1 MASWISLV
9 VLSVFTVSTL
19 SLPGPDGAYNIP
31 QVGTGRRSQYFVLHR
46 DGTYK
51 YGHDTGEGAF
61 ESAKST
67 RVGQQDGRFGYVDP
81 DGNSVNLQY
90 TAGEAGFVPSG
101 SHLPQPHPDFHKAHA
116 AARARPPFVDP
127 LANPNADA
135 SYGFQF
141 AGEGQTRSEQSDAT
155 GNVRGSYSYTDDDGI
170 TRTYS
175 YTAGRGTG
183 FVVEGNDLPLSPPT
197 PESSPSTP
205 AATRQSSSGARF
217 PSSSRPTGSLGSPS
231 SFSSSSSPGYRPP
244 AAGSAPSSSSVV
256 AVKSASGTFSSSQSG
271 ASSSQSSAN
280 DDGSYSFSFN
290 AADHS
295 RSESA
300 DADLNVQ
307 GQFSFVADD
316 GVRRRVDYQAGANRG
331 FTASGDH
338 LPTAPTSNT
347 PASSQ
352 SSGFHGSSRP
362 STYRAPSASP
372 QGSASTAFSSQ
383 RPSSL
388 AAPQT
393 YSSGA
398 RPSSSSSR
406 PPFEEA
412 NTRSELRPDGSYAFA
427 YETSTHSRK
436 EAGDTN
442 NNVDGD
448 FAFVADDGQ
457 RRQIQYQAGSDTGF
471 IAEGSHIP
479 VGPIVPGAPSGQ
491 PTGRITPVK
500 EVPFIDPLANS
511 NADASYNF
519 AFDSEQ
525 YSRSETADADGNV
538 RGTYTVVDD
547 DGTRRTVRFR
557 AGEGIGFEPQEVSS
571 SRGPPPSRKSL
582 SSSSPS
588 HRGTVGSP
596 FSPAGAFA
604 ASPSSQVGTFSSSS
618 PSGSTRPSSP
628 SQYSA
633 PSSQRHSPE
642 NFKLT
647 QYDASKNPN
656 KFGYVLTF
664 N

>member
-1 MASWISLV
+1 MASWLRLA
-9 VLSVFTVSTL
+9 VLSAVAVSTL
-19 SLPGPDGAYNIP
+19 SLPEPDGAYNIP
-31 QVGTGRRSQYFVLHR
+31 QVGTGRRSQYFVRHR

-67 RVGQQDGRFGYVDP
+67 RGGQQDGRFGYVDP
-81 DGNSVNLQY
+81 DGNPVNLQY
-90 TAGEAGFVPSG
+90 TAGEGGFVPSG
-101 SHLPQPHPDFHKAHA
+101 SHLPQPHPDFHAAHA

-183 FVVEGNDLPLSPPT
+183 FVVEGNDLPLSPKT
-197 PESSPSTP
+197 PQSSPSTP
-205 AATRQSSSGARF
+205 AATRQSSSGA
-217 PSSSRPTGSLGSPS
+217 
-231 SFSSSSSPGYRPP
+231 
-244 AAGSAPSSSSVV
+244 
-256 AVKSASGTFSSSQSG
+256 
-271 ASSSQSSAN
+271 SSSQSSASN
-280 DDGSYSFSFN
+280 DGSYSFSFD
-290 AADHS
+290 AGDHS

-300 DADLNVQ
+300 DANLNVQ

-338 LPTAPTSNT
+338 LPSPPSSNT
-347 PASSQ
+347 PVTT
-352 SSGFHGSSRP
+352 GFHGSSGS
-362 STYRAPSASP
+362 STYQAPSPSLH
-372 QGSASTAFSSQ
+372 GSASTIFSSQ
-383 RPSSL
+383 LPSPS
-388 AAPQT
+388 AASQT
-393 YSSGA
+393 YSS
-398 RPSSSSSR
+398 SSHPR
-406 PPFEEA
+406 FEQA
-412 NTRSELRPDGSYAFA
+412 NTRSELRSDGSYAFA
-427 YETSTHSRK
+427 YETSSHSRK

-457 RRQIQYQAGSDTGF
+457 RRKIQYQAGSDTGF

-479 VGPIVPGAPSGQ
+479 KGPIVPGAPSGQ
-491 PTGRITPVK
+491 PTGRITPVR

-547 DGTRRTVRFR
+547 DGTRRTIRFR
-557 AGEGIGFEPQEVSS
+557 AGEGIGFEADEVSS
-571 SRGPPPSRKSL
+571 LKGPAPSRSY
-582 SSSSPS
+582 
-588 HRGTVGSP
+588 
-596 FSPAGAFA
+596 A
-604 ASPSSQVGTFSSSS
+604 
-618 PSGSTRPSSP
+618 
-628 SQYSA
+628 
-633 PSSQRHSPE
+633 
-642 NFKLT
+642 
-647 QYDASKNPN
+647 
-656 KFGYVLTF
+656 
-664 N
+664 

>member
-9 VLSVFTVSTL
+9 VLSALAVSTL

-67 RVGQQDGRFGYVDP
+67 TVGQQNGRFGYVDP

-90 TAGEAGFVPSG
+90 TAGEGGFVPSG

-116 AARARPPFVDP
+116 AARARPPFSDP
-127 LANPNADA
+127 LANRNADA

-141 AGEGQTRSEQSDAT
+141 AEDGQSRSEQSDAS

-197 PESSPSTP
+197 PESSGSTP
-205 AATRQSSSGARF
+205 AATRQSSSANRF
-217 PSSSRPTGSLGSPS
+217 SSGNRRTGFSGSSSPTSSSVIGYQSPATGST
-231 SFSSSSSPGYRPP
+231 SSSSSS
-244 AAGSAPSSSSVV
+244 AAVTGS
-256 AVKSASGTFSSSQSG
+256 SG
-271 ASSSQSSAN
+271 AFSPSQTSSN
-280 DDGSYSFSFN
+280 NDGSYAFSFN
-290 AADHS
+290 AGDHS

-300 DADLNVQ
+300 DANLNVE
-307 GQFSFVADD
+307 GQFSFIADD
-316 GVRRRVDYQAGANRG
+316 GVTRRVDYQAGANRG
-331 FTASGDH
+331 FVASGDH
-338 LPTAPTSNT
+338 LPTPPSSNT
-347 PASSQ
+347 PLSSQ
-352 SSGFHGSSRP
+352 SSGVSS
-362 STYRAPSASP
+362 YRAPSATP
-372 QGSASTAFSSQ
+372 FSSSTTNLSGR
-383 RPSSL
+383 RPS
-388 AAPQT
+388 APQT
-393 YSSGA
+393 YSSG
-398 RPSSSSSR
+398 SSSSSIGSR
-406 PPFEEA
+406 FEEA
-412 NTRSELRPDGSYAFA
+412 NTRGELRPDGTYAFE
-427 YETSTHSRK
+427 YDTSSHSRK
-436 EAGDTN
+436 EAGDRN
-442 NNVDGD
+442 NNVDGN

-457 RRQIQYQAGSDTGF
+457 RREIQYQAGSDTGF

-491 PTGRITPVK
+491 PTGRITPVST
-500 EVPFIDPLANS
+500 VPFIDPLANS

-519 AFDSEQ
+519 AFDSEH

-547 DGTRRTVRFR
+547 DGTRRTVQFR
-557 AGEGIGFEPQEVSS
+557 AGQGIGFEANEVSS
-571 SRGPPPSRKSL
+571 SKGPAPSRSP
-582 SSSSPS
+582 SPSQAASFSSSPS
-588 HRGTVGSP
+588 SQ
-596 FSPAGAFA
+596 SGAFSSSQTSSA
-604 ASPSSQVGTFSSSS
+604 GTYASPSSHSATSSSS
-618 PSGSTRPSSP
+618 KGYSTH
-628 SQYSA
+628 
-633 PSSQRHSPE
+633 SSQGSASQ

>member
-1 MASWISLV
+1 MDLETGYSRKLHNFPLV
-9 VLSVFTVSTL
+9 LW
-19 SLPGPDGAYNIP
+19 
-31 QVGTGRRSQYFVLHR
+31 
-46 DGTYK
+46 
-51 YGHDTGEGAF
+51 
-61 ESAKST
+61 
-67 RVGQQDGRFGYVDP
+67 
-81 DGNSVNLQY
+81 
-90 TAGEAGFVPSG
+90 
-101 SHLPQPHPDFHKAHA
+101 
-116 AARARPPFVDP
+116 
-127 LANPNADA
+127 
-135 SYGFQF
+135 
-141 AGEGQTRSEQSDAT
+141 
-155 GNVRGSYSYTDDDGI
+155 RGSSNFETP
-170 TRTYS
+170 R
-175 YTAGRGTG
+175 
-183 FVVEGNDLPLSPPT
+183 FVSFDLPLSPKT
-197 PESSPSTP
+197 PQSSPSTP

-217 PSSSRPTGSLGSPS
+217 
-231 SFSSSSSPGYRPP
+231 SSSSTPT
-244 AAGSAPSSSSVV
+244 AAGSTSSSSSVV
-256 AVKSASGTFSSSQSG
+256 ALKSASGTFSSSQSG
-271 ASSSQSSAN
+271 ASSSHTSSN
-280 DDGSYSFSFN
+280 NDGSYSFSFD
-290 AADHS
+290 AGDHS

-300 DADLNVQ
+300 DANLNVQ

-316 GVRRRVDYQAGANRG
+316 GVRRRVDYQAGADRG

-338 LPTAPTSNT
+338 LPTVPSSNT

-352 SSGFHGSSRP
+352 SSAFHGTSRP
-362 STYRAPSASP
+362 STYRAPSPSLH
-372 QGSASTAFSSQ
+372 GSAGSSI
-383 RPSSL
+383 SAGS
-388 AAPQT
+388 QT
-393 YSSGA
+393 YSSGT
-398 RPSSSSSR
+398 RPSSSTR
-406 PPFEEA
+406 PRFEEA

-427 YETSTHSRK
+427 YETSSHSRN
-436 EAGDTN
+436 EAGDTS

-491 PTGRITPVK
+491 PTGRITPVQ

-538 RGTYTVVDD
+538 SGTYTVVDD

-557 AGEGIGFEPQEVSS
+557 AGQGIGFEPQEVSS
-571 SRGPPPSRKSL
+571 SRGPRPSS

-588 HRGTVGSP
+588 HTGSVGSP
-596 FSPAGAFA
+596 SSSSAGAFP
-604 ASPSSQVGTFSSSS
+604 ASTSSQVAPFSSSS

-633 PSSQRHSPE
+633 PSSQRHSPQ

>member
-1 MASWISLV
+1 MASWITLA
-9 VLSVFTVSTL
+9 VLAALAVSTL
-19 SLPGPDGAYNIP
+19 SSPAPDAAYNIP

-46 DGTYK
+46 DGTHK
-51 YGHDTGEGAF
+51 YGYDTGKGAF

-67 RVGQQDGRFGYVDP
+67 RVGQQKGRFGYVDP
-81 DGNSVNLQY
+81 DGHSVNLQY
-90 TAGEAGFVPSG
+90 TAGEAGFVPTG
-101 SHLPQPHPDFHKAHA
+101 AHLPQPHPDFHAAHA

-141 AGEGQTRSEQSDAT
+141 AEEGQTRSEQSDAA

-183 FVVEGNDLPLSPPT
+183 FVVEGNDLPLSPKT
-197 PESSPSTP
+197 PQSSGSTP
-205 AATRQSSSGARF
+205 AATRRSSSASRISSSGTASTF
-217 PSSSRPTGSLGSPS
+217 SGSSLSTSPSVTTYTSPAASPPPSSSPVAAAGGSTGTSSPS
-231 SFSSSSSPGYRPP
+231 QTSS
-244 AAGSAPSSSSVV
+244 
-256 AVKSASGTFSSSQSG
+256 
-271 ASSSQSSAN
+271 N
-280 DDGSYSFSFN
+280 NDGSYSFSFN
-290 AADHS
+290 AGDHS

-300 DADLNVQ
+300 DANLNVQ

-316 GVRRRVDYQAGANRG
+316 GVRRRVNYRAGPNTG

-338 LPTAPTSNT
+338 LPRAPSSTTPITRQT
-347 PASSQ
+347 PASQ
-352 SSGFHGSSRP
+352 GTTGVL
-362 STYRAPSASP
+362 TYAAPSASSP
-372 QGSASTAFSSQ
+372 GSAITTSSSQ
-383 RPSSL
+383 QPSPSAL
-388 AAPQT
+388 
-393 YSSGA
+393 
-398 RPSSSSSR
+398 RPSSSST
-406 PPFEEA
+406 PHFQEA
-412 NTRSELRPDGSYAFA
+412 NTRSQLRSDGSYSFG
-427 YETSTHSRK
+427 YETSSHSRK

-479 VGPIVPGAPSGQ
+479 KGPIVPGAPSGQ
-491 PTGRITPVK
+491 PTGRITPVR

-538 RGTYTVVDD
+538 KGTYTVVDD
-547 DGTRRTVRFR
+547 DGTRRTVHFR
-557 AGEGIGFEPQEVSS
+557 AGQGIGFETNEVSS
-571 SRGPPPSRKSL
+571 SKGPAPSTSSHSAT
-582 SSSSPS
+582 SSSA
-588 HRGTVGSP
+588 T
-596 FSPAGAFA
+596 
-604 ASPSSQVGTFSSSS
+604 SQSGKFSSSV
-618 PSGSTRPSSP
+618 SS
-628 SQYSA
+628 SAATSSSHSATSSSAIVYSA
-633 PSSQRHSPE
+633 PSSHPSAPE
-642 NFKLT
+642 NFRLT